1 MPLVE
6 VIPHATT
13 SDETIATVVT
23 LARKQGKTPI
33 VVKDCLRF
41 LCQPHFS
48 ALYE

>member
-33 VVKDCLRF
+33 VVKDCAY